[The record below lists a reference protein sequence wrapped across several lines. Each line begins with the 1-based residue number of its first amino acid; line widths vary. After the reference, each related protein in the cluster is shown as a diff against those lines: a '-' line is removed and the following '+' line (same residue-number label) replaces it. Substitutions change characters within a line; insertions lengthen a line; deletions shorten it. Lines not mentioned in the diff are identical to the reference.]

1 MFGGVQVARCSGVLG
16 VWAVVWKPGTRSSE
30 TGALPAQAL
39 PPAAGPCYSGSR
51 CFMGIS
57 LGLVLVE
64 GLLAAAGATWVDAR
78 SAQWNAG
85 AGKTAGPTA

>member
-1 MFGGVQVARCSGVLG
+1 
-16 VWAVVWKPGTRSSE
+16 
-30 TGALPAQAL
+30 
-39 PPAAGPCYSGSR
+39 
-51 CFMGIS
+51 MGIS

-64 GLLAAAGATWVDAR
+64 GLLAAAGATWVDVR

>member
-1 MFGGVQVARCSGVLG
+1 M
-16 VWAVVWKPGTRSSE
+16 PGAPKQERSRPR
-30 TGALPAQAL
+30 LFRRPA
-39 PPAAGPCYSGSR
+39 PCYSGSR

-57 LGLVLVE
+57 FSLALVE

-85 AGKTAGPTA
+85 AGRTAGPTA

>member
-1 MFGGVQVARCSGVLG
+1 
-16 VWAVVWKPGTRSSE
+16 
-30 TGALPAQAL
+30 
-39 PPAAGPCYSGSR
+39 
-51 CFMGIS
+51 MGIS

-64 GLLAAAGATWVDAR
+64 GLPPPGWATWVDVR

>member
-1 MFGGVQVARCSGVLG
+1 MFGGPGGLGRRMEARRPELRHRGGGAPGPGSS
-16 VWAVVWKPGTRSSE
+16 AVGPG
-30 TGALPAQAL
+30 
-39 PPAAGPCYSGSR
+39 YSGSR

-57 LGLVLVE
+57 LGLALVE
-64 GLLAAAGATWVDAR
+64 GLPAAGWATWVDVR

>member
-1 MFGGVQVARCSGVLG
+1 MEARYPELRNRGGGAPGPGSS
-16 VWAVVWKPGTRSSE
+16 AVRPGS
-30 TGALPAQAL
+30 P
-39 PPAAGPCYSGSR
+39 GSR

-57 LGLVLVE
+57 LGLALVE
-64 GLLAAAGATWVDAR
+64 GLLAAGWATWVDAR